1 MSWILK
7 NLWLIPVLPLLAAGV
22 SALLKRPNRSLS
34 AGLAIGALG
43 TSFLL
48 SLMAFAETLGKHGP
62 AVRQFHNFDWFW
74 HCLVGWDY

>member
-1 MSWILK
+1 MSWILQ
-7 NLWLIPVLPLLAAGV
+7 NLWLIPVLPLMAAGI

-48 SLMAFAETLGKHGP
+48 SVRAFAMVARRRTAVIYPFREP
-62 AVRQFHNFDWFW
+62 AWK
-74 HCLVGWDY
+74 